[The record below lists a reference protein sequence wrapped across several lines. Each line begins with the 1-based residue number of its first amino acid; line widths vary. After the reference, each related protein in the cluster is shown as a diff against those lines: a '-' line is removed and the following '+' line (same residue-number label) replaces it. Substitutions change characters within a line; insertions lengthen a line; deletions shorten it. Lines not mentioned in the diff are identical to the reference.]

1 MAEVYGRLTGDAQS
15 RLVSWKLVNTDPVTG
30 EGVYAPI
37 MALEPLSIGGGGGGP
52 STTVA
57 LDAATLAAL
66 ETISVANFPAVQ
78 PVSDNGGS
86 LTVDGTVAVS
96 NFPATQPVS
105 GTFWQTTQPVSGPL
119 TDTQLRATPVPVSG
133 TFWQATQPV
142 SGPLTDA
149 QLRAASVPIS
159 DGGGSLTVDGTF
171 WQATQPVSGTFWQ
184 ATQPVS
190 GPLTDAQLRAVA
202 VPVSGTFW
210 QATQPVSG
218 TFWQATQPVSGTFWQ
233 ATQPVSIAASV
244 TTVDAGPTA
253 ADAPLTANPI
263 TTGGRSSD
271 ATPAKMS
278 ADADVVNNWV
288 DRRGATIV
296 RDREDMNRT
305 QKSWKFT
312 STAAAAAETILTVV
326 PMTNFVDAAGA
337 TTFAV
342 TANKIMRITHI
353 TVSLRTTTAA
363 APWGRLRLRA
373 NAGGAAII
381 TSPLVMTVGV
391 AGGAAVIGSTGVTTI
406 NLDEELEF
414 SGTQQFCLTFENNV
428 ATNVTDITLLGYE
441 YDN

>member
-1 MAEVYGRLTGDAQS
+1 MPDEFGRRVGDPENRTVA
-15 RLVSWKLVNTDPVTG
+15 WKLIDTDPATG
-30 EGVYAPI
+30 EDVWAEI
-37 MALEPLSIGGGGGGP
+37 VALEPDSIGGGGGGP

-57 LDAATLAAL
+57 LDAPTLAALETIQVGNFPASWALDAGTLAAL

-78 PVSDNGGS
+78 PVNDNGGS
-86 LTVDGTVAVS
+86 LTVD
-96 NFPATQPVS
+96 
-105 GTFWQTTQPVSGPL
+105 
-119 TDTQLRATPVPVSG
+119 G

-159 DGGGSLTVDGTF
+159 DGGGSLTVDGTFWQATQPVSGPLTDAQLRAVAVPVSGTF

-218 TFWQATQPVSGTFWQ
+218 TFWQATQPVSL
-233 ATQPVSIAASV
+233 AASV
-244 TTVDAGPTA
+244 NVEGDTA
-253 ADAPLTANPI
+253 SDAPLTNNPV
-263 TTGGRSSD
+263 TTGGRASD
-271 ATPAKMS
+271 AAPTKMS
-278 ADADVVNNWV
+278 ADADVVTDWR

-305 QKSWKFT
+305 QKAYKFR
-312 STAAAAAETILTVV
+312 STAAAVADTLLSVV
-326 PMTNFVDAAGA
+326 PQTNFVDAAGA

-342 TANKIMRITHI
+342 AANKILRLTHI
-353 TVSLRTTTAA
+353 IVALRTTTAA
-363 APWGRLRLRA
+363 NPWGRAMLRVNPA
-373 NAGGAAII
+373 
-381 TSPLVMTVGV
+381 
-391 AGGAAVIGSTGVTTI
+391 GAAVIGSPIVATVAVGGSAAVAGNTATAYL
-406 NLDEELEF
+406 NLDEELELTG
-414 SGTQQFCLTFENNV
+414 SNQFGISFENNV
-428 ATNVTDITLLGYE
+428 NTNVTDITVLGYE